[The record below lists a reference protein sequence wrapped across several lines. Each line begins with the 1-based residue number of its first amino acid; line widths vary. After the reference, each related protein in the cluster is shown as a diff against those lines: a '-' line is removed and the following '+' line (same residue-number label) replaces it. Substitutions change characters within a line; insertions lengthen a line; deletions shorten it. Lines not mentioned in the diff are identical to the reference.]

1 MNKPEPSPH
10 DVPPDAA
17 ITSQRPLAADTGIT
31 RERPIPNMGNTPDT
45 VRSLAFL
52 SRLKI
57 LLQIYADIR
66 ARHPKPP
73 MWGLLQGGAIIMG
86 IVVGYTLIEPTVV
99 ATGKEHLGGLVFLA
113 SFFGAAL
120 VPDLLLKLLRRS
132 QVALVRQR
140 LEEAARL
147 TVQTYP
153 DEIEQCGGVRVLTD
167 PVELEALVHVLENT
181 YHPPPQPDKERWWTN
196 KQ

>member
-1 MNKPEPSPH
+1 MNDPEPSPH
-10 DVPPDAA
+10 DVPPDSA
-17 ITSQRPLAADTGIT
+17 ITSQRPLPADTGIT
-31 RERPIPNMGNTPDT
+31 GERPILGTGNAPET

-52 SRLKI
+52 SRLKVV
-57 LLQIYADIR
+57 LQIYADIQ

-86 IVVGYTLIEPTVV
+86 VVVGYTLIEPTVV
-99 ATGKEHLGGLVFLA
+99 VTGKEHLGGLVFLA

-120 VPDLLLKLLRRS
+120 VPDLLLKLIRRS

-147 TVQTYP
+147 TVQSYP
-153 DEIEQCGGVRVLTD
+153 DEIEQCGGVRILTD
-167 PVELEALVHVLENT
+167 PVELEALVQVLENT

-196 KQ
+196 K